1 MNTNWKEISLTINKS
16 AVESLSNFLYEYGA
30 EGITV
35 TNDEQF
41 IESEN
46 TILKAYFLEDNISSD
61 SLVEALNHQL
71 KNNIKNISIN
81 QLKEEDWANDWKK
94 YFEVFKV
101 GQYLVIKPVW
111 QNYSAKKN
119 DIVIDFDPG
128 SFFGS
133 TPHPSTKLCLEEI
146 EKIALTVVNKDNY
159 NILDLGSG
167 SGILSLVLYQLGFKK
182 ITAIDIDPVAIR
194 NSKDN
199 FDLNKMDIKLFQGEI
214 KDCNDTYDL
223 IAGNL
228 LAETIEELSEQI
240 SNKLNLGGIFIGAGI
255 TKNNLHIVEQS
266 LNKVNIKILDLKYSD
281 EWVLVK
287 AIKI

>member
-1 MNTNWKEISLTINKS
+1 MNTNWKEISITINKL
-16 AVESLSNFLYEYGA
+16 ALESLANFLYEYGA
-30 EGITV
+30 EGITI

-46 TILKAYFLEDNISSD
+46 SVLKAYFLEDNIRSD
-61 SLVEALNHQL
+61 SLVEAINNQL
-71 KNNIKNISIN
+71 ENNIKSININ

-101 GQYLVIKPVW
+101 GQHLVMKPVW
-111 QNYSAKKN
+111 QDYSAKKD
-119 DIVIDFDPG
+119 DIVINFDAG

-146 EKIALTVVNKDNY
+146 EKIALTVANKKNY

-167 SGILSLVLYQLGFKK
+167 SGILSLALYALGLKN

-214 KDCNDTYDL
+214 KDCCDTYDL

-228 LAETIEELSEQI
+228 LAETIEELSAQI
-240 SNKLNLGGIFIGAGI
+240 SNKLNIDGVFIGAGI
-255 TKNNLHIVEQS
+255 TKNNLHIVEKS
-266 LNKVNIKILDLKYSD
+266 LNKVNMKILELRYSD